1 MSISEIREELKAV
14 PGAHTLIMSYEQG
27 GAVEVY
33 TIGEKSVRVPA
44 ASTAAQI
51 REAFHAIE
59 PGTGA

>member
-1 MSISEIREELKAV
+1 MSIQSIREGLKDI
-14 PGAHTLIMSYEQG
+14 PGAHTLIMNYEQG

-51 REAFHAIE
+51 REAFQAIE
-59 PGTGA
+59 PESGK